1 MSPLNSPRESDS
13 PQLIG
18 GYPYA
23 PRALLPRDAA
33 LSMAERFHVLLMEG
47 GMAQVQA
54 EVAAEPALLAELL
67 PIVADPEASIN
78 VRLGA
83 SVVFESLAKA
93 PALRALLP
101 RLAVLAGHA
110 DARVRADACFYLGLT
125 GEARAK
131 EWLEPRLQDD
141 SADVREIAADAME
154 MLAG

>member
-1 MSPLNSPRESDS
+1 MSDNHAPSML
-13 PQLIG
+13 G

-33 LSMAERFHVLLMEG
+33 MSMADRFHVLLMDG

-54 EVAAEPALLAELL
+54 EVAAEPGLLAELL
-67 PIVADPEASIN
+67 PIVGNPEASIN

-83 SVVFESLAKA
+83 SVIFERHARE

-101 RLAVLAGHA
+101 RLGALAGHD

-125 GEARAK
+125 GEAGARQ
-131 EWLEPRLQDD
+131 WLEPRLEDE
-141 SADVREIAADAME
+141 SADVREIAADATE
-154 MLAG
+154 MLGD

>member
-1 MSPLNSPRESDS
+1 MTS
-13 PQLIG
+13 IA
-18 GYPYA
+18 GYPYV

-33 LSMAERFHVLLMEG
+33 MSMADRFHVLLMDG
-47 GMAQVQA
+47 GMAQVQT

-67 PIVADPEASIN
+67 PIVANPEASIN

-83 SVVFESLAKA
+83 SVVFESLAGA

-101 RLAVLAGHA
+101 RLAVLADHA

-125 GEARAK
+125 GEPQAEA
-131 EWLEPRLQDD
+131 WLTPRLHDEN
-141 SADVREIAADAME
+141 ADVREIAADALE